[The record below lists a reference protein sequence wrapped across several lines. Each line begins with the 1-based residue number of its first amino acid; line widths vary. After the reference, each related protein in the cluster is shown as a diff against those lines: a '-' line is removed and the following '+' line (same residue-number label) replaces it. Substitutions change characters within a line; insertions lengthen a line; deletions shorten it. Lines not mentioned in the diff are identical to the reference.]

1 MGKEIHMKTRT
12 ITRATAWRLLAR
24 IGASLDELRSKGEIK
39 ISRHVFL
46 SIHKRGE
53 DQWIYLLRSGPE
65 LKPSAPRLHPV
76 FRHICT
82 GLVTLSA

>member
-1 MGKEIHMKTRT
+1 MSDPKTRT
-12 ITRATAWRLLAR
+12 ITRTTASRLLAR
-24 IGASLDELRSKGEIK
+24 IGASLAELRSKGEIK
-39 ISRHVFL
+39 ISRRVFL

-65 LKPSAPRLHPV
+65 IKLSAPRLHPV

-82 GLVTLSA
+82 SLVNLSA

>member
-1 MGKEIHMKTRT
+1 MKTRT
-12 ITRATAWRLLAR
+12 IARSTASRLLAR
-24 IGASLDELRSKGEIK
+24 IGGSLAELLSQGEIK

-53 DQWIYLLRSGPE
+53 DQWIYLLRSEPE

-76 FRHICT
+76 FRHLCT
-82 GLVTLSA
+82 SLVNLSA

>member
-1 MGKEIHMKTRT
+1 MKTRT
-12 ITRATAWRLLAR
+12 ITRATTSRLLAR

-39 ISRHVFL
+39 ITRHVVH

-65 LKPSAPRLHPV
+65 IKPAAPRLHPV

-82 GLVTLSA
+82 GLVNLSA